1 MELYL
6 SWIQRYIWGKKAQT
20 SISKPF
26 RIISE
31 FIHSSIHS
39 RAFYKL
45 LNLPRQGFP
54 ATCPTGHCCVCSPL
68 IFASEILCD
77 SPTYNKPWGS
87 IKSRWPCYLETQN
100 ARWRHVEWRI
110 CSWLVARQLRI
121 PNDRVAVVHKDVQWF
136 TSASVNMHNYVVWC
150 LTLRLTVRLY
160 FATLRCWQEK
170 FFVRLFYWSAQT
182 IRVVSQIYRE
192 QNNRGDVSQSENT
205 DVTITDKTDWT
216 ILILYL

>member
-45 LNLPRQGFP
+45 LNLRRQGFQ
-54 ATCPTGHCCVCSPL
+54 PL
-68 IFASEILCD
+68 VQPGTVVFAARCYLPQKYFAIRQR
-77 SPTYNKPWGS
+77 TTNRRW

-100 ARWRHVEWRI
+100 ARWRHVEWWI

-136 TSASVNMHNYVVWC
+136 KSASVNMHNYVVWC
-150 LTLRLTVRLY
+150 LTLRLRVRLY

-170 FFVRLFYWSAQT
+170 FFVRWFYWSAQT